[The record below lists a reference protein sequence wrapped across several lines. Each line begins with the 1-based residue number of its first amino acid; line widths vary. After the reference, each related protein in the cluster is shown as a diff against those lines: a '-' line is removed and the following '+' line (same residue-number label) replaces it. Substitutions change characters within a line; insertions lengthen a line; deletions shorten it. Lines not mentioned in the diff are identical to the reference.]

1 MTKIHKATQ
10 MKIWRK
16 NLKEGYQ
23 FFSPLKGHQPTQ
35 REVRGYISREDEIV
49 WVKILLVCVACA
61 ILLVLTA
68 GI

>member
-16 NLKEGYQ
+16 NMKAGYQ
-23 FFSPLKGHQPTQ
+23 FFNPLKGHQPAQ
-35 REVRGYISREDEIV
+35 REVKGYISREDEIV

-61 ILLVLTA
+61 ILLILMV

>member
-1 MTKIHKATQ
+1 MTKINKATQ

-16 NLKEGYQ
+16 NMKEGYQ
-23 FFSPLKGHQPTQ
+23 FFSPLKGYEPTQ
-35 REVRGYISREDEIV
+35 REAKGYVSREDEIV

>member
-35 REVRGYISREDEIV
+35 REVRGYISREDEII
-49 WVKILLVCVACA
+49 WIKILVV
-61 ILLVLTA
+61 LVLCMLLLTVVLL
-68 GI
+68 

>member
-23 FFSPLKGHQPTQ
+23 FFSPLKGHQPAQ
-35 REVRGYISREDEIV
+35 REAKGYISREDEIV
-49 WVKILLVCVACA
+49 WVKILLVCVVCA
-61 ILLVLTA
+61 ILLILMV

>member
-16 NLKEGYQ
+16 NLKAGYQ

-35 REVRGYISREDEIV
+35 REVRGYISREDEII
-49 WVKILLVCVACA
+49 WIKILVV
-61 ILLVLTA
+61 LVLCMLLLTVVLL
-68 GI
+68 